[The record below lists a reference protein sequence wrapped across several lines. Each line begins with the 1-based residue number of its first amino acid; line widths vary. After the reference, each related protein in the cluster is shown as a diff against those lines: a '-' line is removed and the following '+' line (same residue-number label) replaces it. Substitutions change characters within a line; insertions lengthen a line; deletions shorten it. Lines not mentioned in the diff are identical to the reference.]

1 GKTTVSQQKG
11 LVMVEERGTFQ
22 TNCSYQICHFVAMLW
37 YQQRGGQT
45 PHLLSYHIAAGPKQS
60 SQLTTCLNTT
70 GKYKL
75 QQLEEF
81 EVSDAGLCLCS
92 V

>member
-1 GKTTVSQQKG
+1 KTTISQQKG

-22 TNCSYQICHFVAMLW
+22 ISCSYQICHFGAMLW
-37 YQQRGGQT
+37 YHQRGGRT
-45 PHLLSYHIAAGPKQS
+45 PHLLSYHTAAGPKQS
-60 SQLTTCLNTT
+60 SQLTTWLNTT

-81 EVSDAGLCLCS
+81 QISDACLCLCA